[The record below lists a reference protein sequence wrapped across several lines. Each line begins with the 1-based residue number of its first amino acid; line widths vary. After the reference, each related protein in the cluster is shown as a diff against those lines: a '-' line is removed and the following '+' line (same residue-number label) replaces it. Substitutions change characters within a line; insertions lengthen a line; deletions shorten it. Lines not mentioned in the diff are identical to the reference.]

1 MGKLIIPENY
11 RSCLSSYETQE
22 AIGMIKNP
30 DAEEIMYGVKA
41 ETCDRTVVC

>member
-22 AIGMIKNP
+22 AI
-30 DAEEIMYGVKA
+30 MYGVKA